1 MAIRIVSARVAIA
14 MSLATLLVIP
24 VEAAARSSGVGF
36 GTHHFFSGSRFMQ
49 RHRARNTAPYAGYFA
64 GLTPSIYDESAGYI
78 PPLPQSPQNPPYVLN
93 CHRSQETIV
102 VPVEG
107 GGDQQVRITRC

>member
-1 MAIRIVSARVAIA
+1 MA

-24 VEAAARSSGVGF
+24 VEAAARSNGVGF
-36 GTHHFFSGSRFMQ
+36 GTRHHFSGSRFMQ
-49 RHRARNTAPYAGYFA
+49 RHRARNTAPYAGYIA
-64 GLTPSIYDESAGYI
+64 GLTPGIDDESAGYVI
-78 PPLPQSPQNPPYVLN
+78 ALPQSPQNPPHVLT
-93 CHRSQETIV
+93 CHRSRETIA